1 MAKCIM
7 VQGTMSNVGKSLI
20 AAGLCRVFA
29 KDGFRVAPFKS
40 QNMALNSYIT
50 YDGKEMG
57 RAQVLQAQAAGI
69 APDVRMN
76 PILLKPTGHM
86 GSQVI
91 VNGEVT
97 ETLPAKEYYRR
108 KHELLPAVQA
118 AYHSLAA
125 EYDIIVIEGAGSP
138 AEINLQKDDFV
149 NMGMAA
155 LADAPVLLVGDID
168 RGGVFAQLAGTYQ
181 LLQEADRRRI
191 KGLIINKFRGDVSIL
206 EPGLEL
212 LYPYVPIPFC
222 GVVPYTKLELEEED
236 SQGRVLDETT
246 GRRAEAIDI
255 AVIRLPFMSNYTD
268 VDAFSHCPGVSVR
281 FVSEAA
287 QLQSA
292 AMIILPGSKNT
303 IADLQWLRDSG
314 LAAAIK
320 TRQKEGVIIFG
331 ICGGFQ
337 MLGRS
342 VADPQAVENEDC
354 RFIEGLGLLEH
365 STILQSVKRTKQQS
379 GRLGQVQGA
388 LAALSGCAY
397 EGYEIHMGQSL
408 IDGREVPLLYG
419 NDRVYGT
426 YLHGI
431 FDHEEILTAC
441 VHTLADLCKVEYQ
454 APLLSQA
461 QWREQEFEKLETLMR
476 QSLDLPMM
484 YQMMGVTR

>member
-50 YDGKEMG
+50 HDGKEMG
-57 RAQVLQAQAAGI
+57 RAQVMQAQAAGI
-69 APDVRMN
+69 ASDVRMN

-97 ETLPAKEYYRR
+97 ETMPAKEYYRR
-108 KHELLPAVQA
+108 KHELRPVVQN

-155 LADAPVLLVGDID
+155 MADAPVLLIGDID

-181 LLQEADRRRI
+181 LLQEAERRRI

-206 EPGLEL
+206 EPGLEM

-236 SQGRVLDETT
+236 SQGRVLDETD
-246 GRRAEAIDI
+246 GCQPQAIDI

-268 VDAFSHCPGVSVR
+268 VDAFRHCPGVSVR
-281 FVSEAA
+281 FVTQEK
-287 QLQSA
+287 QLRSA

-303 IADLQWLRDSG
+303 IADLRWLKDSG
-314 LAAAIK
+314 LAAAIQGRK
-320 TRQKEGVIIFG
+320 DEGCVIFG

-337 MLGRS
+337 MLGRL
-342 VADPQAVENEDC
+342 VEDPQGVENKDC

-365 STILQSVKRTKQQS
+365 STILQGVKQTKQRR
-379 GRLGQVQGA
+379 GRLGQVQGL
-388 LAALSGCAY
+388 LAALSGCAF
-397 EGYEIHMGQSL
+397 EGYEIHMGQSVV
-408 IDGREVPLLYG
+408 DGEEVPLLLG

-426 YLHGI
+426 YLHGF
-431 FDHEEILTAC
+431 FDHREVLTAAIQS
-441 VHTLADLCKVEYQ
+441 LARLCKVEYQ
-454 APLLSQA
+454 APILSQSE
-461 QWREQEFEKLETLMR
+461 WREQEFEKLETVMR
-476 QSLDLPMM
+476 QSLDLPAI
-484 YQMMGVTR
+484 YRMMGIQK